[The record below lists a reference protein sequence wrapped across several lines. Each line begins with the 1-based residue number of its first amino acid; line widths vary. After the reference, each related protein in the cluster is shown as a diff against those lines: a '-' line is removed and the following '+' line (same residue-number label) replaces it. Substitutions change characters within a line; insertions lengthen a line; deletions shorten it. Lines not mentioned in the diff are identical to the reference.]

1 VHTSD
6 AAQRSGSGEGRSCRR
21 PRGGHRELC
30 RLQLGAKEGHLQAGR
45 AERLRGPG
53 GAQDRRLATLLR
65 SLVSKE

>member
-6 AAQRSGSGEGRSCRR
+6 VWVRGGEVMGRSCRR

-30 RLQLGAKEGHLQAGR
+30 TLQLGAKERHLQAGR